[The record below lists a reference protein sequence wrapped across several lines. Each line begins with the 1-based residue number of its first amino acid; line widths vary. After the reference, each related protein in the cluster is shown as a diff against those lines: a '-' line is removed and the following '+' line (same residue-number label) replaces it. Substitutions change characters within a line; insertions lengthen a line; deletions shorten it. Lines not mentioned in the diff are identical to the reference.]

1 MMSIVDKVKNSY
13 GPVEGGERECEL
25 GPEGFASESEH
36 VNITRTDDM
45 TVSTLTG
52 GEATM
57 PEFGINKES
66 DLTCLPCEGSIKH

>member
-36 VNITRTDDM
+36 VNITRTDHM
-45 TVSTLTG
+45 TVSTLAG
-52 GEATM
+52 G
-57 PEFGINKES
+57 GY
-66 DLTCLPCEGSIKH
+66 HV